1 MYRSHYNLVKKPF
14 QLSTDPKFLWLGE
27 KHKEALATLKYGV
40 VDQKGFLLVSGDVGT
55 GKTTL
60 INALLEGIEEDTL
73 VANITDPALD
83 LIEFFNFVALSF
95 NIPKKFDSKIDFIVY
110 FSQFLKKVYSEN
122 RSVLLIIDEVHSLSK
137 EVLEHIRLLSNIEL
151 PEEKLINIFFVGQ
164 NEINQTLAL
173 PECRAL
179 RQRISLVYQIEPLSE
194 NETLAYIKHRL
205 KVAGTEKNIFTQ
217 NAVQEIY
224 HFSKGYPRLIN
235 TICDH
240 ALLTGYA
247 RNLKKITPDVIQECA
262 LQFNSIGE
270 TRNNSHSISH
280 EQHNPECQTHSV
292 TCPFLK
298 DIAEK
303 AVPSENTGARVFIL
317 PQTEST
323 RKHVNSKEETQ
334 VFTLPQSAGTQKREN
349 SKEETQI
356 FTLPQTENTR
366 KHINSKEETQNNITD
381 GSKVSI
387 VTRLRKGLFSLASA
401 AVPFIK
407 RMQKKLFS
415 WVSAAV
421 SFIKRMQKRLFSWA
435 SAAVPFIK
443 RMQKRLFSWIS
454 AAVSFIKR
462 MQKRLFSWVSAASLP
477 TLLRKRRFFWT
488 SAVSLA
494 LMILV
499 ITGLYQKALTTKNN
513 PPKPT
518 ALALKTTAPSP
529 GKAVG
534 HLNSHNVQ
542 IKVAKTTPD
551 HPIKAPSPQ
560 KTEIL
565 KPNVL
570 EQAKTA
576 LHNKNFNR
584 AIELFE
590 QAIAQN
596 PTNASTIKMYYSKAL
611 RGQAESV
618 FIKNPDTA
626 KILLSKAVEADP
638 QNAEAYF
645 DLGRLYTKSKDYPK
659 AIKAYQ
665 KAANLSYRPSDV
677 FYNLGFIYASTKDF
691 ANAEK
696 MFIHVV
702 DLKPP
707 YLDKVL
713 FNLAVVQQKQGKKQ
727 QCIKNLEKAMINNPK
742 NQRAQQYLNQLKNYK
757 GVS

>member
-1 MYRSHYNLVKKPF
+1 MYRSHYSLNKKPF

-83 LIEFFNFVALSF
+83 LVEFFNFVALSF

-122 RSVLLIIDEVHSLSK
+122 KNVLLIIDEAHRLSK

-217 NAVQEIY
+217 NAVRDIY

-247 RNLKKITPDVIQECA
+247 RDLKKITPDVIQECA
-262 LQFNSIGE
+262 QQFNSIGE
-270 TRNNSHSISH
+270 TRNNNHSMSH
-280 EQHNPECQTHSV
+280 EQHHPECRSHSV

-298 DIAEK
+298 DIAEE
-303 AVPSENTGARVFIL
+303 AASSENTGTRIFIL
-317 PQTEST
+317 PQTESS
-323 RKHVNSKEETQ
+323 RKYVNDREE
-334 VFTLPQSAGTQKREN
+334 P
-349 SKEETQI
+349 
-356 FTLPQTENTR
+356 
-366 KHINSKEETQNNITD
+366 QNNTAD

-387 VTRLRKGLFSLASA
+387 VTGLRKRKFSWTPVVSFATRMRKGLFSLASA

-407 RMQKKLFS
+407 RMQKKLSS

-421 SFIKRMQKRLFSWA
+421 PFTKRMQKKLFTQV

-443 RMQKRLFSWIS
+443 RMQKKLSSRAS
-454 AAVSFIKR
+454 AV
-462 MQKRLFSWVSAASLP
+462 SLP
-477 TLLRKRRFFWT
+477 TLLRKKRFFWT
-488 SAVSLA
+488 SAVSLTV
-494 LMILV
+494 LILV

-518 ALALKTTAPSP
+518 ALALKTTASSP
-529 GKAVG
+529 DKPEG
-534 HLNSHNVQ
+534 HLTSHNVQ
-542 IKVAKTTPD
+542 IKAPKITPD
-551 HPIKAPSPQ
+551 HPVKTPSPQ
-560 KTEIL
+560 KTKIS
-565 KPNVL
+565 KPNEF

-590 QAIAQN
+590 QVIAQN
-596 PTNASTIKMYYSKAL
+596 PTNEPTIKMYYSKAL
-611 RGQAESV
+611 LGQADSV
-618 FIKNPDTA
+618 FTKNPGKA
-626 KILLSKAVEADP
+626 EILLSKALEADP
-638 QNAEAYF
+638 ENAEAYF
-645 DLGRLYTKSKDYPK
+645 DLGKLYTKSKDYPK

-665 KAANLSYRPSDV
+665 KAANLNYRPSDA
-677 FYNLGFIYASTKDF
+677 FYNLGFIYASTKDL

-696 MFIHVV
+696 MFLHVV

-727 QCIKNLEKAMINNPK
+727 QCIENLEKAMINNPK
-742 NQRAQQYLNQLKNYK
+742 NQRAQQYLNQLKKYK

>member
-1 MYRSHYNLVKKPF
+1 MYRSYYSLAKKPF
-14 QLSTDPKFLWLGE
+14 QLTTDPKFLWLGE
-27 KHKEALATLKYGV
+27 NHKEALATLKYGV
-40 VDQKGFLLVSGDVGT
+40 IDQKGFLLVTGDVGT

-60 INALLEGIEEDTL
+60 INALLENIQEDAL
-73 VANITDPALD
+73 VANITDPALN

-110 FSQFLKKVYSEN
+110 FSRFLKKVYSEN
-122 RSVLLIIDEVHSLSK
+122 RNVLLIIDEAHRLSK

-164 NEINQTLAL
+164 NEIHQTLAL

-247 RNLKKITPDVIQECA
+247 RGFKKITPDFITECA
-262 LQFNSIGE
+262 QQFNHIGE
-270 TRNNSHSISH
+270 TRNNIHSISH
-280 EQHNPECQTHSV
+280 EQHHPECRPHYL
-292 TCPFLK
+292 TCPFLR
-298 DIAEK
+298 DNTEEMAS
-303 AVPSENTGARVFIL
+303 SENTGDRSFIL
-317 PQTEST
+317 PQPEIT
-323 RKHVNSKEETQ
+323 RKHITAQ
-334 VFTLPQSAGTQKREN
+334 
-349 SKEETQI
+349 EETQI
-356 FTLPQTENTR
+356 LNLPQTENSP
-366 KHINSKEETQNNITD
+366 KDLNSHGVTQNDNAD
-381 GSKVSI
+381 GSEGPIGAPLQK
-387 VTRLRKGLFSLASA
+387 RLL
-401 AVPFIK
+401 
-407 RMQKKLFS
+407 S
-415 WVSAAV
+415 WVSAAI
-421 SFIKRMQKRLFSWA
+421 SYIARMQKRLFSWA
-435 SAAVPFIK
+435 STTVVPFIA
-443 RMQKRLFSWIS
+443 RMQKRLLSWASSTVVPFITRMKKRLLSWI
-454 AAVSFIKR
+454 
-462 MQKRLFSWVSAASLP
+462 SAASLP
-477 TLLRKRRFFWT
+477 TFLRKRRFFLT

-518 ALALKTTAPSP
+518 ALALKTTPSSP
-529 GKAVG
+529 NNPED
-534 HLNSHNVQ
+534 HLTSPNDQ
-542 IKVAKTTPD
+542 IKVAENIPD
-551 HPIKAPSPQ
+551 HQIIAISPP
-560 KTEIL
+560 KTIIS

-576 LHNKNFNR
+576 LHNNNFNR
-584 AIELFE
+584 AIDLFE
-590 QAIAQN
+590 LAIAQN
-596 PTNASTIKMYYSKAL
+596 PANVSTIKMYYSKAL
-611 RGQAESV
+611 RGQADTV

-626 KILLSKAVEADP
+626 EILLSKAVEADP
-638 QNAEAYF
+638 QNAEAHF

-665 KAANLSYRPSDV
+665 KAANLNYRPSDA

-696 MFIHVV
+696 MFLHVV

-713 FNLAVVQQKQGKKQ
+713 FNLAVVQQRQGKKQ
-727 QCIKNLEKAMINNPK
+727 ECIENLEKAMINNPN
-742 NQRAQQYLNQLKNYK
+742 NQRAQQYLNQLKK
-757 GVS
+757 L

>member
-1 MYRSHYNLVKKPF
+1 MYRSHYSLAKKPF

-60 INALLEGIEEDTL
+60 INALLESIEKDTL

-95 NIPKKFDSKIDFIVY
+95 NIPKKFDCKIDFIVY

-122 RSVLLIIDEVHSLSK
+122 RNVLLIIDEVHSLSK

-164 NEINQTLAL
+164 NEIHQTLAL

-247 RNLKKITPDVIQECA
+247 RGFEKITPDVITECA
-262 LQFNSIGE
+262 QQFNSIGE
-270 TRNNSHSISH
+270 TRNNNHSISH
-280 EQHNPECQTHSV
+280 ERHHPECRSHSV
-292 TCPFLK
+292 ACPFLK
-298 DIAEK
+298 DIAEE
-303 AVPSENTGARVFIL
+303 AASSENTGARIFIL
-317 PQTEST
+317 PQPES
-323 RKHVNSKEETQ
+323 
-334 VFTLPQSAGTQKREN
+334 
-349 SKEETQI
+349 
-356 FTLPQTENTR
+356 TR
-366 KHINSKEETQNNITD
+366 KHINSQGETQNNKAD
-381 GSKVSI
+381 DSKVSI
-387 VTRLRKGLFSLASA
+387 VTRLRKRKFSWTPVLSFATRMQKGLFS
-401 AVPFIK
+401 
-407 RMQKKLFS
+407 R
-415 WVSAAV
+415 
-421 SFIKRMQKRLFSWA
+421 A

-443 RMQKRLFSWIS
+443 RMQKRLFSWVS
-454 AAVSFIKR
+454 AAVSFTKRIQERLFSWASTAIPFLKR

-477 TLLRKRRFFWT
+477 TLLQKRRFFWT

-494 LMILV
+494 LMILF
-499 ITGLYQKALTTKNN
+499 ITGLFQKALTTKNN

-518 ALALKTTAPSP
+518 TLALKTTASSP
-529 GKAVG
+529 GKSEG
-534 HLNSHNVQ
+534 HLTSHNVQ
-542 IKVAKTTPD
+542 IKDAKTTPD
-551 HPIKAPSPQ
+551 HPIKAPSPP
-560 KTEIL
+560 KTEIS

-611 RGQAESV
+611 LGQAAGV
-618 FIKNPDTA
+618 FIKNSDTA
-626 KILLSKAVEADP
+626 EILLSKAIEADP
-638 QNAEAYF
+638 QNAEAHF

-665 KAANLSYRPSDV
+665 KAANLSYRPSDA

-696 MFIHVV
+696 MFLHVV

-713 FNLAVVQQKQGKKQ
+713 FNLAVVQQQQGKKQ
-727 QCIKNLEKAMINNPK
+727 QCIENLEKAMINNPK

-757 GVS
+757 EVS

>member
-1 MYRSHYNLVKKPF
+1 MYRSHYSLNKKPF

-60 INALLEGIEEDTL
+60 INALLESIEEDTL

-122 RSVLLIIDEVHSLSK
+122 RNVLLIIDEVHSLSK

-164 NEINQTLAL
+164 NEIHQTLAL

-194 NETLAYIKHRL
+194 NETLEYIKHRL

-262 LQFNSIGE
+262 QQFNSIGE
-270 TRNNSHSISH
+270 TRNNIHSIPH

-298 DIAEK
+298 DIAEE
-303 AVPSENTGARVFIL
+303 ATPSKNAEARVFIL
-317 PQTEST
+317 PRTEST

-334 VFTLPQSAGTQKREN
+334 VFTLPQSADTRKREN
-349 SKEETQI
+349 SKEETQV
-356 FTLPQTENTR
+356 FTLHQTESTQ
-366 KHINSKEETQNNITD
+366 KHINSKEEAQNNTVD

-387 VTRLRKGLFSLASA
+387 VRRWRKRKFSWTPVVSFSTRMRKGLFSMASV
-401 AVPFIK
+401 AVSYAI
-407 RMQKKLFS
+407 RMQKK
-415 WVSAAV
+415 
-421 SFIKRMQKRLFSWA
+421 LFSWA

-443 RMQKRLFSWIS
+443 RMKKKLFSWAS
-454 AAVSFIKR
+454 AAVSFIIR
-462 MQKRLFSWVSAASLP
+462 MQKRLFSWVSAVSLP
-477 TLLRKRRFFWT
+477 TLLRNRRFIWM

-494 LMILV
+494 VMILV
-499 ITGLYQKALTTKNN
+499 ITGLYQKALTSKNN

-518 ALALKTTAPSP
+518 ALALKTTASSP
-529 GKAVG
+529 GKADG
-534 HLNSHNVQ
+534 HLTSHNVQ
-542 IKVAKTTPD
+542 IKAVKITPD
-551 HPIKAPSPQ
+551 HPIKALSPQ
-560 KTEIL
+560 KTKIS

-590 QAIAQN
+590 QIIPQN

-611 RGQAESV
+611 LGQAVIV
-618 FIKNPDTA
+618 FVKNPGTA
-626 KILLSKAVEADP
+626 EILLSKAIEADP
-638 QNAEAYF
+638 QNAEAHF

-665 KAANLSYRPSDV
+665 KAANLSYRPSDA
-677 FYNLGFIYASTKDF
+677 FYNLGFIYASTKDLV
-691 ANAEK
+691 NAEK
-696 MFIHVV
+696 MFLHVV

-727 QCIKNLEKAMINNPK
+727 QCIENLEKAIINNPK